1 MVPNSPLAISS
12 ERLCTSPPA
21 QKSPAMP
28 PNPRCPQGQQLSC
41 WVTQDRQRDQR
52 SQLALLAGLRFHCQ
66 ERTAAPSRLALH
78 RNGTSPLFLHRLT
91 GGTALSSL

>member
-1 MVPNSPLAISS
+1 MVPNLPLAISS

-28 PNPRCPQGQQLSC
+28 PTPRCPQGQQLSC
-41 WVTQDRQRDQR
+41 WVTQDRQRDRR
-52 SQLALLAGLRFHCQ
+52 SQLALLAGLCSHCQ
-66 ERTAAPSRLALH
+66 EPTAAPSRSALH
-78 RNGTSPLFLHRLT
+78 RNGTRPFFLHRLT